1 MKTIFVTGADRG
13 LGAGTVRALL
23 KAGHRVFAG
32 QFMPGWHELPE
43 LKAQFPDRLTI
54 VPLDVGSTESVKA
67 AAQAVALETDA
78 IDVLINNVGIFIEKN
93 NNMIRE
99 SPDYDVMMANFN
111 INTLSAIRMT
121 EALLPLMDKG
131 QDKRL
136 CYVSSEASSL
146 ATSYRV
152 GLMGYCMSKCALNMA
167 VSIMFNSLRPDG
179 YTFRLYHPGFMKTY
193 MLGKKDEN
201 AELEPDE
208 AAAYAVAYYLCESG
222 SVDESKLVLRD
233 YKGREWPW

>member
-1 MKTIFVTGADRG
+1 MKNVFVTGADRG

-43 LKAQFPDRLTI
+43 LKQQFPDTLTI
-54 VPLDVGSTESVKA
+54 VPLDVGSAESVKA
-67 AAQAVALETDA
+67 AVKTVEQETDR

-99 SPDYDVMMANFN
+99 SVNYDAIMANFN
-111 INTLSAIRMT
+111 VNTLSGIRMT
-121 EALLPLMDKG
+121 EAFLPLMDKG

-146 ATSYRV
+146 AESYRI

-167 VSIMFNSLRPDG
+167 VAIMFNSLKPDG
-179 YTFRLYHPGFMKTY
+179 YTFRLYHPGYMKTY

-201 AELEPDE
+201 ADLEPDE
-208 AAAYAVAYYLCESG
+208 AAAYAVAYYLSENG
-222 SVDESKLVLRD
+222 AVDEDKLVLRD
-233 YKGREWPW
+233 YKGKEWPW